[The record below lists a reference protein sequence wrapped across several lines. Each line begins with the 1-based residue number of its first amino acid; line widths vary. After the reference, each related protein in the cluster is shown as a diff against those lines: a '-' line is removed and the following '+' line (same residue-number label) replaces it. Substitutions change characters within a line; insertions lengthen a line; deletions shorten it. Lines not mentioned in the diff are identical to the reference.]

1 MEKIK
6 IPYGKANIEWTPPG
20 EFQVEVVNPKACE
33 GASNQEEE
41 VVKAL
46 ERPIGSK
53 KIEEF
58 KGINKVAIAISD
70 LTRPVPNKV
79 IIPPIIKKLE
89 KMGVDLKNIFI
100 IVGTGLH
107 RPSDR
112 EEFIH
117 ILDEEIVNKVTVI
130 SHDANNDDLIV
141 SCGVTSKG
149 TPVEVNKYYAEAD
162 LKIVT
167 GMIDPHQFIGFT
179 GGAKG
184 LAIGLGSKRLIQT
197 NHSMLTSENAQL
209 GLLEGNLPREDIDEV
224 GKIVGIDLIVNV
236 ILNNNKEIVKAVA
249 GHYIEAHRKGVELA
263 KEIFEVPVRGKAD
276 IAIVSPGGFP
286 KDLNMYQAQK
296 GLAHAS
302 KVVKDGGYIILA
314 ADCSEG
320 IGDDKF
326 YNTMQSFKTPKEVI
340 EHFKSIKFEIG
351 VHKAFLWCRTL
362 SKINVYLLSKGIND
376 EDACGLMVEKRQSI
390 EAVIE
395 EIKHKLPEKPRVIV
409 MPKANSTIPVVNE

>member
-6 IPYGKANIEWTPPG
+6 IPYGKENIEWTPPNG
-20 EFQVEVVNPKACE
+20 FQVEVINPKAYE

-46 ERPIGSK
+46 ESPIGSK
-53 KIEEF
+53 TIEEF
-58 KGINKVAIAISD
+58 KGVNKVAIAISD

-79 IIPPIIKKLE
+79 IIPPIVEKLE
-89 KMGVDLKNIFI
+89 KIGVKSKNIFV

-107 RPSDR
+107 RPSDK

-117 ILDEEIVNKVTVI
+117 LLGEEIVDKVTVI
-130 SHDANNDDLIV
+130 SHDANNEELIV

-184 LAIGLGSKRLIQT
+184 LAIGLGSKRLIQA

-209 GLLEGNLPREDIDEV
+209 GLLEGNPPREDIDEV

-249 GHYIEAHRKGVELA
+249 GHFIKAHRRGVELA
-263 KEIFEVPVRGKAD
+263 KDIFEVPIREKAE

-302 KVVKDGGYIILA
+302 RVVKDGGYIILT

-326 YNTMQSFKTPKEVI
+326 YNTMKSFKTPEEVI
-340 EHFKSIKFEIG
+340 EHFKSIEFEIG

-362 SKINVYLLSKGIND
+362 SKINVYLISRGIND
-376 EDACGLMVEKRQSI
+376 RDSCGLMVEKRESI

-395 EIKHKLPEKPRVIV
+395 EIKHKLPEKPKVIV
-409 MPKANSTIPVVNE
+409 MPKANSTIPVVNK